1 MRTTN
6 GSMKSLVNLK
16 DGEISR
22 EIFVNKEIYE
32 QEKERIF
39 TRAWLYIG
47 HESQVKK
54 AGDFF
59 VSRMGEESVIL
70 TKDKAG
76 KIRVFLNT
84 CRHRGMKV
92 CRYDEGHTTSFYCPY
107 HGWSYGLD
115 GELVAVQAY
124 EKSYTPPFPKEG
136 WGLIEVAKL
145 ATFRGTIW
153 ATWDANA
160 PSFDDYLG
168 DAKEGLDAGLR
179 AWDGS
184 DAGTELLGSPQKW
197 IVPSNWKFVSENFAG
212 DMLHGISH
220 RSVEMVGI
228 GPGAAK
234 ARRDNPG
241 SLMLSAYPQGH
252 GLFYGIKPTNVSR
265 DDYAISP
272 VTASYF
278 QDCWQRRVKLLG
290 DRAGVM
296 PVLGTI
302 FPNMSFHAQQPRTIL
317 VSHPRGPYQTE
328 MWRVYFVDK
337 DMPSEARDFLR
348 RYYMRYSGPGGM
360 TEQDD
365 MENWAYA
372 SQASEGLIAR
382 RYPYHYK
389 SGLGA
394 GAMHPL
400 VPGIVTDEPITS
412 EQNPRML
419 YRRWAEFMDAG
430 EWGELLNPHAT
441 QV

>member
-1 MRTTN
+1 MGRS
-6 GSMKSLVNLK
+6 GPIKSLVDLTE
-16 DGEISR
+16 GEISR
-22 EIFVNKEIYE
+22 EIFVNEEIYE
-32 QEKERIF
+32 QEKERVF
-39 TRAWLYIG
+39 ARAWLYVG

-54 AGDFF
+54 TGDFF

-70 TKDKAG
+70 TRDKSG

-92 CRYDEGHTTSFYCPY
+92 CRYDEGHTTTFYCPY

-115 GELVAVQAY
+115 GELVGVQAY

-136 WGLIEVAKL
+136 WGLIEVAQL
-145 ATFRGTIW
+145 ATLHGTIW
-153 ATWDANA
+153 ATWDQQA
-160 PSFDDYLG
+160 PPFHDYLG
-168 DAKEGLDAGLR
+168 DAREGLDSALR

-184 DAGTELLGSPQKW
+184 DAPTELLGSPQKW
-197 IVPSNWKFVSENFAG
+197 IVPSNWKFVSENFSG
-212 DMLHGISH
+212 DMLHAVSH
-220 RSVEMVGI
+220 RSVELVGI
-228 GPGAAK
+228 GPGEGRT
-234 ARRDNPG
+234 RRDNPG
-241 SLMLSAYPQGH
+241 GRMLSAYPEGH
-252 GLFYGIKPTNVSR
+252 GFLYGIKSVEEPR

-272 VTASYF
+272 ITSSYF
-278 QDCWQRRVKLLG
+278 KDCWRRRVDLMG

-296 PVLGTI
+296 PYIGTV

-317 VSHPRGPYQTE
+317 VAHPR
-328 MWRVYFVDK
+328 
-337 DMPSEARDFLR
+337 EARDFLR

-365 MENWAYA
+365 MENWTYA
-372 SQASEGLIAR
+372 SHASRGVIAR

-394 GAMHPL
+394 GAKHPI

-419 YRRWAEFMDAG
+419 YRRWAEFMDASS
-430 EWGELLNPHAT
+430 WDELRNSHLT

>member
-1 MRTTN
+1 MATPN
-6 GSMKSLVNLK
+6 GSMKSLVDLTE
-16 DGEISR
+16 GEISR

-39 TRAWLYIG
+39 ARAWLYVG
-47 HESQVKK
+47 HESQVKRT
-54 AGDFF
+54 GDFF

-70 TKDKAG
+70 TRDRSG

-84 CRHRGMKV
+84 CRHRGMRV
-92 CRYDEGHTTSFYCPY
+92 CRYDEGHATNFYCPY

-115 GELVAVQAY
+115 GSLVGVQAY

-136 WGLIEVAKL
+136 WGLIEVAQL
-145 ATFRGTIW
+145 ANLRGTIW
-153 ATWDANA
+153 ATWDSGA
-160 PSFDDYLG
+160 PSLDDYLG
-168 DAKEGLDAGLR
+168 SAREGLDAGLG

-212 DMLHGISH
+212 DMLHAVSH

-228 GPGAAK
+228 GPGEAK
-234 ARRDNPG
+234 GRRDHPG
-241 SLMLSAYPQGH
+241 ERFLSAYPQGH
-252 GLFYGIKPTNVSR
+252 GFLYGIKSAKEPR
-265 DDYAISP
+265 DDYANSP
-272 VTASYF
+272 FTASYF
-278 QDCWQRRVKLLG
+278 QECWQRRVKLMG

-296 PVLGTI
+296 PILGTI
-302 FPNMSFHAQQPRTIL
+302 FPNMSFHSQQPRTIL
-317 VSHPRGPYQTE
+317 VAHPRGPNMTE

-337 DMPSEARDFLR
+337 HMPAQARDYLR

-372 SQASEGLIAR
+372 SSASEGLIAR
-382 RYPYHYK
+382 RYRYHYK
-389 SGLGA
+389 SGLGS
-394 GAMHPL
+394 GAQHAV
-400 VPGIVTDEPITS
+400 VPGIVTDSPITS

-419 YRRWAEFMDAG
+419 YRRWAEFMDASS
-430 EWGELLNPHAT
+430 WNELQNPHAT
-441 QV
+441 TV

>member
-1 MRTTN
+1 MSQSIGALRP
-6 GSMKSLVNLK
+6 LVNTAE
-16 DGEISR
+16 GEISR

-39 TRAWLYIG
+39 GRAWLYIG

-54 AGDFF
+54 TGDFF

-70 TKDKAG
+70 TRDRSG
-76 KIRVFLNT
+76 KIRAFLNT

-92 CRYDEGHTTSFYCPY
+92 CRYDEGHTTNFYCPY

-136 WGLIEVAKL
+136 WGLIEVAQL
-145 ATFRGTIW
+145 ATLHGTIW
-153 ATWDANA
+153 ATWDSQA
-160 PSFDDYLG
+160 PSFDEYLG
-168 DAKEGLDAGLR
+168 DAKVGLDAGLR

-184 DAGTELLGSPQKW
+184 DAPTELLGSPQKW
-197 IVPSNWKFVSENFAG
+197 LVPSNWKFVSENFAG
-212 DMLHGISH
+212 DMLHAVSH

-241 SLMLSAYPQGH
+241 ARMLSAYPQGH
-252 GLFYGIKPTNVSR
+252 GFLFGIKSSTEPR

-278 QDCWQRRVKLLG
+278 QECWRRRVELMG
-290 DRAGVM
+290 ERAGVM
-296 PVLGTI
+296 AYIGTV
-302 FPNMSFHAQQPRTIL
+302 FPNMSFHAQQPRSIL
-317 VSHPRGPYQTE
+317 VAHPRGPNLTE

-337 DMPSEARDFLR
+337 DAPTEARDFLR

-372 SQASEGLIAR
+372 SHASEGTIAR

-394 GAMHPL
+394 GAEHPV
-400 VPGIVTDEPITS
+400 VPGLVTDEPITS

-419 YRRWAEFMDAG
+419 YQRWADFMDASS
-430 EWGELLNPHAT
+430 WAELRNLHS
-441 QV
+441 VRI

>member
-1 MRTTN
+1 MATPN
-6 GSMKSLVNLK
+6 GSMKSLVDLTE
-16 DGEISR
+16 GEISR

-39 TRAWLYIG
+39 ARAWLYVG

-54 AGDFF
+54 TGDFF

-70 TKDKAG
+70 TRDRSG

-84 CRHRGMKV
+84 CRHRGMRV
-92 CRYDEGHTTSFYCPY
+92 CRYDEGHTTNFYCPY

-115 GELVAVQAY
+115 GSLVGVQAY

-136 WGLIEVAKL
+136 WGLIEVAQL
-145 ATFRGTIW
+145 ATLRGTIW
-153 ATWDANA
+153 ATWDPGA
-160 PSFDDYLG
+160 PSLDDYLG
-168 DAKEGLDAGLR
+168 SAKDGLDAGLG

-212 DMLHGISH
+212 DMLHAISH

-228 GPGAAK
+228 GPGEAK
-234 ARRDNPG
+234 SRRDPPG
-241 SLMLSAYPQGH
+241 ERFLSAYPQGH
-252 GLFYGIKPTNVSR
+252 GFLYGIKSAKETR
-265 DDYAISP
+265 DDYANSP
-272 VTASYF
+272 FTASYF
-278 QDCWQRRVKLLG
+278 QECWQRRVKLMG

-296 PVLGTI
+296 PILGTI
-302 FPNMSFHAQQPRTIL
+302 FPNMSFHSQQPRTIL
-317 VSHPRGPYQTE
+317 VAHPRGPNTTE

-337 DMPSEARDFLR
+337 DMPAQARDYLR

-372 SQASEGLIAR
+372 SSASEGLIAR
-382 RYPYHYK
+382 RYRYHYK
-389 SGLGA
+389 SGLGS
-394 GAMHPL
+394 GAQHAV
-400 VPGIVTDEPITS
+400 VPGIVTDSPITS

-419 YRRWAEFMDAG
+419 YRRWAEFMDASS
-430 EWGELLNPHAT
+430 WNELQNPRAT
-441 QV
+441 TV

>member
-1 MRTTN
+1 MSGSN
-6 GSMKSLVNLK
+6 GSMKSLVDLTA
-16 DGEISR
+16 GEISR
-22 EIFVNKEIYE
+22 EIFVNKSIYE
-32 QEKERIF
+32 QEKEHIF
-39 TRAWLYIG
+39 ARAWLYVG

-54 AGDFF
+54 TGDFF

-70 TKDKAG
+70 TRDQTG
-76 KIRVFLNT
+76 KIRAFLNT

-107 HGWSYGLD
+107 HGWSYGLNGD
-115 GELVAVQAY
+115 LVAVQAY

-136 WGLIEVAKL
+136 WGLVEVAQL
-145 ATFRGTIW
+145 AILRGTIW
-153 ATWDANA
+153 ATWDAQA
-160 PSFDDYLG
+160 PSFDEYLG
-168 DAKEGLDAGLR
+168 DAKEGFDAAMR

-212 DMLHGISH
+212 DMLHAVSH

-234 ARRDNPG
+234 ARRDSPG
-241 SLMLSAYPQGH
+241 HIMLSAYPQGH
-252 GLFYGIKPTNVSR
+252 GLFYGLKSSQEPR

-272 VTASYF
+272 ITAEYF
-278 QDCWQRRVKLLG
+278 QECWQRRVKLMG
-290 DRAGVM
+290 ERAGVM

-302 FPNMSFHAQQPRTIL
+302 FPNTSFHAQQPRTIL
-317 VSHPRGPYQTE
+317 VSHPRGPHLTE

-337 DMPSEARDFLR
+337 DAPPEVRDFLR

-365 MENWAYA
+365 MENWTYA

-389 SGLGA
+389 SGLGSGSKHA
-394 GAMHPL
+394 V
-400 VPGIVTDEPITS
+400 VPGIVTETPITS

-419 YRRWAEFMDAG
+419 YRRWAEFMDANS
-430 EWGELLNPHAT
+430 WNELRNP
-441 QV
+441 QVSVI